1 MNRSTLL
8 LVGAV
13 VFEVLWAV
21 MLKLAGGFARP
32 WASAVMAV
40 AYVLSLVFLKLACK
54 TIDVSLAYAVWTGAG
69 ASLVALIGV
78 VVFRE
83 PLSLGRAIGFMLV
96 IAGVVVLIGLE
107 PRASSA

>member
-1 MNRSTLL
+1 MNRSMLL

-40 AYVLSLVFLKLACK
+40 AYVLSLV
-54 TIDVSLAYAVWTGAG
+54 
-69 ASLVALIGV
+69 
-78 VVFRE
+78 VFHE

-107 PRASSA
+107 PRASSAERFLRPSSS